1 MANYIDSVSSLASQ
15 NVEIAQNIQQIQNE
29 YNGISQTV
37 TKLEESYKTTQE
49 YIKQTPTGKIKLNL
63 QIENIRKIEFPLLDL
78 KYALEKLNAKKQ
90 SLIKTITPEEY
101 QKLLKSLE
109 EKYVKEKN
117 SLEEK
122 RNNLQKQ
129 LDTLDK
135 EQEQKRQKRKQEKAE
150 NDQFKKN
157 IQREAKAAL
166 SNLNH
171 IKTVVA
177 KQKAA
182 ALALVPA
189 YLPILLSFLTTLALR
204 YIKIVE
210 DLDNQIDELN
220 EYIDEINTNPNPT
233 TTQIAIERKNTLIN
247 RIDSAEKTFKTYST
261 ILNTLEI
268 VSTIASVSLGIYTK
282 LKDVSVASQLQ
293 LITKSPPNPITNFAA
308 ITLNSTIQKA
318 QDLKTRF
325 ENILAILIPSLSIAS
340 IQFNDIVFEL
350 GTLRDKINNIEARLE
365 NPPQSDNILVNPIIK
380 SGLLDITYQG
390 FKFAIRED
398 NKANAPSVNG
408 IYRHYGVAID
418 TNGIEV
424 LKTDSSFTQDTQILV
439 DQLKLII
446 DTQNLKA

>member
-1 MANYIDSVSSLASQ
+1 MIVDAIFQYIFGFNIINYSKPSIDRVSSFF
-15 NVEIAQNIQQIQNE
+15 
-29 YNGISQTV
+29 G
-37 TKLEESYKTTQE
+37 KESILGSFLVRFLPFLY
-49 YIKQTPTGKIKLNL
+49 L
-63 QIENIRKIEFPLLDL
+63 PLLF
-78 KYALEKLNAKKQ
+78 YEKK
-90 SLIKTITPEEY
+90 
-101 QKLLKSLE
+101 
-109 EKYVKEKN
+109 KN

-135 EQEQKRQKRKQEKAE
+135 EREQKRQKRKQEKAE

-171 IKTVVA
+171 LKTLAV

-182 ALALVPA
+182 VLALVPV
-189 YLPILLSFLTTLALR
+189 YLPVLLSFLTTLALR

-210 DLDNQIDELN
+210 DLDSQIDELN

-233 TTQIAIERKNTLIN
+233 TTKIAIERKNTLLN

-261 ILNTLEI
+261 ILNVLEI
-268 VSTIASVSLGIYTK
+268 ISTISSVALGIYTK
-282 LKDVSVASQLQ
+282 LKEVSVASQLQ
-293 LITKSPPNPITNFAA
+293 LISKSPPNPITNFAA
-308 ITLNSTIQKA
+308 ISLNITRLKA
-318 QDLKTRF
+318 QDLQKRF

-350 GTLRDKINNIEARLE
+350 GALRDKINNIETRLE

-380 SGLLDITYQG
+380 SGILDITYQG

-446 DTQNLKA
+446 DTQNLRA

>member
-37 TKLEESYKTTQE
+37 TKLEESYKTAQE

-90 SLIKTITPEEY
+90 SLTKTITPEDY

-117 SLEEK
+117 ALEEK

-135 EQEQKRQKRKQEKAE
+135 EREQKRQKQKQEKAE

-157 IQREAKAAL
+157 IQREAKSAL

-171 IKTVVA
+171 LKTLAV

-182 ALALVPA
+182 ALALVPV
-189 YLPILLSFLTTLALR
+189 YLPVLLSFLTTLALR

-210 DLDNQIDELN
+210 DLDSQIDELN

-233 TTQIAIERKNTLIN
+233 TTKIAIERKNTLLN

-261 ILNTLEI
+261 ILNVLEI
-268 VSTIASVSLGIYTK
+268 ISTISSVALGIYTK
-282 LKDVSVASQLQ
+282 LKEVSVASQLQ
-293 LITKSPPNPITNFAA
+293 LISKSPPNPITNFAA
-308 ITLNSTIQKA
+308 ISLNITRLKA
-318 QDLKTRF
+318 QDLQKRF

-350 GTLRDKINNIEARLE
+350 GTLRDKINNIETRLE

-380 SGLLDITYQG
+380 SGILDITYQG

-446 DTQNLKA
+446 DTQNLRA

>member
-446 DTQNLKA
+446 DTQNLRA

>member
-37 TKLEESYKTTQE
+37 TKLEESYKTAQE

-90 SLIKTITPEEY
+90 SLIKTITPEDY

-117 SLEEK
+117 ALEEK

-135 EQEQKRQKRKQEKAE
+135 EREQKRQKQKQEKAE

-171 IKTVVA
+171 LKTLAV
-177 KQKAA
+177 KQKSA
-182 ALALVPA
+182 ALALVPI
-189 YLPILLSFLTTLALR
+189 YLPVLLSFLTTLALR
-204 YIKIVE
+204 YIKIVG
-210 DLDNQIDELN
+210 DLDSQIDELN
-220 EYIDEINTNPNPT
+220 EYIDEINTNPTPT
-233 TTQIAIERKNTLIN
+233 TTQIAIERKNALLN

-261 ILNTLEI
+261 ILNVLEI
-268 VSTIASVSLGIYTK
+268 ISTISSVALGIYTK
-282 LKDVSVASQLQ
+282 LKEVSVASQLQ
-293 LITKSPPNPITNFAA
+293 LISKSPPNPITNFAA
-308 ITLNSTIQKA
+308 ISLNITRLKA
-318 QDLKTRF
+318 QDLQKRF

-350 GTLRDKINNIEARLE
+350 GTLRDKINNIETRLE

-380 SGLLDITYQG
+380 SGILDITYQG

-424 LKTDSSFTQDTQILV
+424 LKTESSFTQDTQILI

-446 DTQNLKA
+446 DTQNLRA

>member
-37 TKLEESYKTTQE
+37 TKLEESYKTAQE

-90 SLIKTITPEEY
+90 SLTKTITPEDY

-117 SLEEK
+117 ALEEK

-135 EQEQKRQKRKQEKAE
+135 EREQKRQKQKQEKAE

-171 IKTVVA
+171 LKTLAV
-177 KQKAA
+177 KQKSA
-182 ALALVPA
+182 ALALVPI
-189 YLPILLSFLTTLALR
+189 YLPVLLSFLTTLALR
-204 YIKIVE
+204 YIKIVG
-210 DLDNQIDELN
+210 DLDSQIDELN
-220 EYIDEINTNPNPT
+220 EYIDEINTNPTPT
-233 TTQIAIERKNTLIN
+233 TTQIAIERKNALLN

-261 ILNTLEI
+261 ILNVLEI
-268 VSTIASVSLGIYTK
+268 ISTISSVALGIYTK
-282 LKDVSVASQLQ
+282 LKEVSVASQLQ

-325 ENILAILIPSLSIAS
+325 ENILAILIPSLSVAS

-365 NPPQSDNILVNPIIK
+365 NPPQSDNIVVNPIIK

-424 LKTDSSFTQDTQILV
+424 LKTESSFTQDTQILI

-446 DTQNLKA
+446 DTQNLRA

>member
-37 TKLEESYKTTQE
+37 TKLEESYKTAQE

-78 KYALEKLNAKKQ
+78 KYTLEKLNAKKQ
-90 SLIKTITPEEY
+90 SLTKTITPEDY

-117 SLEEK
+117 ALEEK

-135 EQEQKRQKRKQEKAE
+135 EREQKRQKQKQEKAE

-210 DLDNQIDELN
+210 DLDSQIDELN
-220 EYIDEINTNPNPT
+220 EYIDEINSNPT
-233 TTQIAIERKNTLIN
+233 PSTTQIAIQRKNTLIN

-261 ILNTLEI
+261 ILNVLEI
-268 VSTIASVSLGIYTK
+268 ISTIASVALGIYTK
-282 LKDVSVASQLQ
+282 LKEVSATSQLQ
-293 LITKSPPNPITNFAA
+293 LISKSPPNPITNFAA
-308 ITLNSTIQKA
+308 ISLEITKFKA
-318 QDLKTRF
+318 QDLQKRF
-325 ENILAILIPSLSIAS
+325 ENILSTLIPSLSVAS

-380 SGLLDITYQG
+380 NGFLDITYQG

-424 LKTDSSFTQDTQILV
+424 LKTDSSFTQDTQILI

-446 DTQNLKA
+446 DTQNLRA

>member
-1 MANYIDSVSSLASQ
+1 MANYIDNVSSLASQ

-37 TKLEESYKTTQE
+37 TKLEESYKTAQE

-177 KQKAA
+177 KQKSAT
-182 ALALVPA
+182 LALVPA

-210 DLDNQIDELN
+210 DLDSQIDELN

-365 NPPQSDNILVNPIIK
+365 NPPQSDNIVVNPIIK

-424 LKTDSSFTQDTQILV
+424 LKTDSSFTQDTQILI

-446 DTQNLKA
+446 DTQNLRA

>member
-37 TKLEESYKTTQE
+37 TKLEESYKTAQE

-90 SLIKTITPEEY
+90 SLTKTITPEDY

-117 SLEEK
+117 ALEEK

-135 EQEQKRQKRKQEKAE
+135 EREQKRQKQKQEKAE

-157 IQREAKAAL
+157 IQREAKAVL

-171 IKTVVA
+171 LKTLAV
-177 KQKAA
+177 KQKTA
-182 ALALVPA
+182 ALALVPI

-210 DLDNQIDELN
+210 DLDSQIDELN
-220 EYIDEINTNPNPT
+220 EYIDEINANPT
-233 TTQIAIERKNTLIN
+233 PSTTQIAIQRKNTLIN

-261 ILNTLEI
+261 ILNVLEI
-268 VSTIASVSLGIYTK
+268 ISTIASVALGIYTK
-282 LKDVSVASQLQ
+282 LKEVSATSQLQ
-293 LITKSPPNPITNFAA
+293 LISKSPPNPITNFAA
-308 ITLNSTIQKA
+308 ISLEITKFKA
-318 QDLKTRF
+318 QDLQKRF
-325 ENILAILIPSLSIAS
+325 ENILSTLIPSLSVAS

-365 NPPQSDNILVNPIIK
+365 NPPQSDNIVVNPIIK

-424 LKTDSSFTQDTQILV
+424 LRTDSSFTQDTQILV

-446 DTQNLKA
+446 DTQNLRA

>member
-37 TKLEESYKTTQE
+37 TKLEESYKTAQE

-90 SLIKTITPEEY
+90 SLTKTITPEDY

-117 SLEEK
+117 ALEEK

-135 EQEQKRQKRKQEKAE
+135 EREQKRQKQKQEKAE

-171 IKTVVA
+171 LKTLAV
-177 KQKAA
+177 KQKSA
-182 ALALVPA
+182 ALALVPV
-189 YLPILLSFLTTLALR
+189 YLPVLLSFLTTLALR

-210 DLDNQIDELN
+210 DLDSQIDELN
-220 EYIDEINTNPNPT
+220 EYIDEINTNPTPT
-233 TTQIAIERKNTLIN
+233 TTQIAIERKNALLN

-261 ILNTLEI
+261 ILNVLEI
-268 VSTIASVSLGIYTK
+268 ISTISSVALGIYTK
-282 LKDVSVASQLQ
+282 LKEVSVASQLQ
-293 LITKSPPNPITNFAA
+293 LITKSPPNPITNFTA

-318 QDLKTRF
+318 QDLQKRF
-325 ENILAILIPSLSIAS
+325 ENILAILIPSLSVAS

-365 NPPQSDNILVNPIIK
+365 NPPQSDNIVVNPIIK

-424 LKTDSSFTQDTQILV
+424 LKTESSFTQDTQILV

-446 DTQNLKA
+446 DTQNLRA

>member
-37 TKLEESYKTTQE
+37 TKLEESYKTAQE

-90 SLIKTITPEEY
+90 SLIKTITPEDY

-117 SLEEK
+117 ALEEK

-135 EQEQKRQKRKQEKAE
+135 EREQKRQKQKQEKAE

-171 IKTVVA
+171 LKTLAV
-177 KQKAA
+177 KQKSA
-182 ALALVPA
+182 ALALVPI
-189 YLPILLSFLTTLALR
+189 YLPVLLSFLTTLALR
-204 YIKIVE
+204 YIKIVG

-220 EYIDEINTNPNPT
+220 EYIDEINTNPTPT
-233 TTQIAIERKNTLIN
+233 TTQIAIERKNALLN

-261 ILNTLEI
+261 ILNVLEI
-268 VSTIASVSLGIYTK
+268 ISTISSVALGIYTK
-282 LKDVSVASQLQ
+282 LKEVSVASQLQ
-293 LITKSPPNPITNFAA
+293 LISKSPPNPITNFAA
-308 ITLNSTIQKA
+308 ISLNITRLKA
-318 QDLKTRF
+318 QDLQKRF

-350 GTLRDKINNIEARLE
+350 GTLRDKINNIETRLE

-380 SGLLDITYQG
+380 SGILDIIYQG

-424 LKTDSSFTQDTQILV
+424 LKTESSFTQDTQILI

-446 DTQNLKA
+446 DTQNLRA

>member
-1 MANYIDSVSSLASQ
+1 MANYIDNVSSLASQ

-37 TKLEESYKTTQE
+37 TKLEESYKTAQE

-318 QDLKTRF
+318 QDLKARF

-365 NPPQSDNILVNPIIK
+365 NPPQSNNILVNPIIK
-380 SGLLDITYQG
+380 NGLLDITYQG

-446 DTQNLKA
+446 DTQNLRA